1 MYIDG
6 AHSSTTSTIQFPW
19 PPSTNYFTPP
29 VHFTALQHLEQVCD
43 YEPTLNFQVGPH
55 FSTSSLPNLTSLR
68 LEHWYG
74 EMSTGTLDFP
84 WAQLQQISLV
94 EYIGDQN
101 SILSLLKACSS
112 TITHFSLAATQ
123 ADSSSDIQDFTLSGI
138 VLRELVQLEFDIPGS
153 GESRELLQII
163 PLICTPKLQRLSLT
177 DCGAVF
183 DTRVD
188 AALVGLII
196 RSKCKLRSL
205 DFTLDVTIVLQDDG
219 NIVPPI
225 PLFFEKV
232 SHNLEEFVLMKGTSE
247 SAREDDCNAVLRR
260 MLVADESPN
269 DTLSHTSH
277 GSRLR
282 TPSSILFFW
291 RTSSSRDGRVVAR
304 WTRLL
309 RSWSG
314 RDRL

>member
-1 MYIDG
+1 
-6 AHSSTTSTIQFPW
+6 
-19 PPSTNYFTPP
+19 
-29 VHFTALQHLEQVCD
+29 
-43 YEPTLNFQVGPH
+43 
-55 FSTSSLPNLTSLR
+55 
-68 LEHWYG
+68 
-74 EMSTGTLDFP
+74 MSTGTLDFP

-94 EYIGDQN
+94 KYIGDQN